1 MARRHHPLLSPSP
14 WNVKE
19 LSRAVIPYSYVVLQQ
34 FLLDISQM
42 ACSSIILLLFI
53 YLFKRCRFLKALTIL
68 YLKIQEN
75 YTYDLFM

>member
-1 MARRHHPLLSPSP
+1 MARRHHPSLSPSP

-42 ACSSIILLLFI
+42 ACSSII
-53 YLFKRCRFLKALTIL
+53 YLFLKGVA
-68 YLKIQEN
+68 Y
-75 YTYDLFM
+75 YRP